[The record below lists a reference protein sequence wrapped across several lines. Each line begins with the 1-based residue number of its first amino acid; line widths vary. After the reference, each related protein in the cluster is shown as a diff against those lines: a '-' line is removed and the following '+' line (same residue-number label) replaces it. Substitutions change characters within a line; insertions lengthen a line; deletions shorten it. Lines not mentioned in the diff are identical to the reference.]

1 MVKHPDA
8 NLPHFGPESR
18 MVRDSRVEPSTLRLN
33 ITDSPYLRREP
44 STLKADIEDGS
55 MTRAGPSMLTL
66 HIADGSILQDRT
78 LHAKAR
84 SRRRSS
90 LPKISEN
97 QVEYQQSDEAEDKGV
112 GGMFLV
118 AVSVG
123 LGDHFVADHIEHCPA
138 GEGQHHR
145 Q

>member
-1 MVKHPDA
+1 MVQHPDA
-8 NLPHFGPESR
+8 NHPRFRPESWT
-18 MVRDSRVEPSTLRLN
+18 VRCKQSE
-33 ITDSPYLRREP
+33 
-44 STLKADIEDGS
+44 
-55 MTRAGPSMLTL
+55 PSMLML

-84 SRRRSS
+84 SRGRRS

-123 LGDHFVADHIEHCPA
+123 LGDHFVADHIEHCAA